1 MKIILLIQCALALKT
16 WSPDELMVHLGA
28 TKSGIVA
35 EKVITKLA
43 DRNLFRKTFQM
54 CDSNND
60 GYVDLDEVFAYLVIM
75 LKRTGIRSEG
85 ESLSLDSESRK
96 NQRVKEWDLYTS
108 SLNELKTT
116 LIDWN

>member
-96 NQRVKEWDLYTS
+96 NQRVKDWDLYTS